1 MASFINN
8 KTLKLLDEKID
19 IYLVYLVH
27 IQQSINLS
35 LNEKLNAFNES
46 DRIGNEINAITAKVM
61 TGDINSFN
69 EQDFEAFIDKT
80 MEPLISR
87 ISSEISKY
95 DSKLRFNN
103 KLIFSVKEVIQKLEE
118 RKENTVSLTKDRIDR
133 LLSYK
138 VLYKGKK
145 DEELE
150 REIDK
155 EVDKAKKKL
164 NDDFDAVRFKTF
176 KETIHGVNHKNE
188 DYLYKTNKYIIDNHL
203 DRNIPFISSKQEI
216 GKGVFFVQSKAN
228 DIELV
233 IDEEN
238 MRIEYNVAFSRSEDY
253 TNLKIAGYI
262 KHNDSVVNFFVDE
275 RYSNGYMDSV
285 LNAYNLIPLIKKYN
299 DSYAKHFHDEVK
311 AMDKEEEAKKEID
324 DFFSGKIS

>member
-35 LNEKLNAFNES
+35 LNEKLSAFNES
-46 DRIGNEINAITAKVM
+46 DRIGNELNAITAKVM
-61 TGDINSFN
+61 TGNINSYN

-80 MEPLISR
+80 MEPLANR
-87 ISSEISKY
+87 INSEIGKY
-95 DSKLRFNN
+95 DNKLRFNN
-103 KLIFSVKEVIQKLEE
+103 KSIFSVKEIIQKLEE
-118 RKENTVSLTKDRIDR
+118 QKENTVSLTKDKIDR

-150 REIDK
+150 REINK
-155 EVDKAKKKL
+155 EVDKVKKKL
-164 NDDFDAVRFKTF
+164 NDDFETVRFKTF
-176 KETIHGVNHKNE
+176 KEMIKGIDHKNE
-188 DYLYKTNKYIIDNHL
+188 DYLYKTNKYIIDNYL
-203 DRNIPFISSKQEI
+203 DRSIAFVSTKQETV
-216 GKGVFFVQSKAN
+216 KGIFFVQSKVN
-228 DIELV
+228 DIELF

-238 MRIEYNVAFSRSEDY
+238 IRIEYNVAFLRSEDY
-253 TNLKIAGYI
+253 TNLEITGFI
-262 KHNDSVVNFFVDE
+262 KRNDSKVDFFINE

-285 LNAYNLIPLIKKYN
+285 LNAYNLIPLINKYN
-299 DSYAKHFHDEVK
+299 DSYAKYFHDEVK
-311 AMDKEEEAKKEID
+311 GIDTEKEAKKEID
-324 DFFSGKIS
+324 DFFSGKIC